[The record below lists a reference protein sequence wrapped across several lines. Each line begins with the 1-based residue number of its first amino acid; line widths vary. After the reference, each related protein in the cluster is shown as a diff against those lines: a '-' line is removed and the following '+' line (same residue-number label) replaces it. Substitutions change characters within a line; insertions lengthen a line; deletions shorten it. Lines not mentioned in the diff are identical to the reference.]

1 MTSDKIVSF
10 HSIMWFVLAIFF
22 SPILTAEESVSHD
35 DPPFYA
41 LSSLKF
47 FLEETLGNEGPH
59 QNHRLDKIEFKEQ
72 EVARLWLLASSHPSI
87 FSRIKDAQSYYEE
100 ARRHQ
105 AHSRLF
111 TELCQKSHAI
121 VDRLWQD
128 LNPYIEKDVLFEYAW
143 RSHVKSYPHFDDN
156 PYITKGMRRKMRSYL
171 LPLKNPLR
179 KPLEAIFNAS
189 RAIQNETTFTEAGFI
204 TIAHQ
209 AKSKIRV
216 ARHEAFP
223 GYLFKVYLDSD
234 SPLLQKMEG
243 WERLRRRCKGA
254 KNIRR
259 LIKEKQLVH
268 FSVPDKW
275 LYPFSFSHIASTT
288 DRKSIQPVLLIV
300 TDMNLVRAEE
310 SAEAWRS
317 VVTCRHLDELYCI
330 LSHGFA
336 STYLPYNIPY
346 TKSGQFACIDT
357 EHPKRKLSYQSIKK
371 YLSPEMQVY
380 WDELVK
386 RGENPKHKK

>member
-1 MTSDKIVSF
+1 MILDKIVSF
-10 HSIMWFVLAIFF
+10 NSIIWLILSIFF
-22 SPILTAEESVSHD
+22 SPILNAEESVSHD

-47 FLEETLGNEGPH
+47 FLEETLANKAH
-59 QNHRLDKIEFKEQ
+59 QDYRLDKIDFKEQ
-72 EVARLWLLASSHPSI
+72 EVARLWLLASSHPSL
-87 FSRIKDAQSYYEE
+87 FSRIKDAQSYYDE
-100 ARRHQ
+100 ACRHHT
-105 AHSRLF
+105 HSQLF

-121 VDRLWQD
+121 VEHLWQE
-128 LNPYIEKDVLFEYAW
+128 LNPYIQKDVLFEHPLRGYDQ
-143 RSHVKSYPHFDDN
+143 RYPHFDNN
-156 PYITKGMRRKMRSYL
+156 PYMTEVMRRKMRPYL
-171 LPLKNPLR
+171 LPLESPLR
-179 KPLEAIFNAS
+179 NPLEAIFTAS
-189 RAIQNETTFTEAGFI
+189 RAIQNEATFIEAGFI

-209 AKSKIRV
+209 HNSMIRV
-216 ARHEAFP
+216 ARHTAFP

-234 SPLLQKMEG
+234 SPLIQEIDG

-275 LYPFSFSHIASTT
+275 LYPLPFSHIPSTT
-288 DRKSIQPVLLIV
+288 SRKSIQPVLLIV
-300 TDMNLVRAEE
+300 TDMNLVSAEE
-310 SAEAWRS
+310 SVEAWRS
-317 VVTCRHLDELYCI
+317 QVTRSHLDELYCI

-346 TKSGQFACIDT
+346 TKSGKFACIDT
-357 EHPKRKLSYQSIKK
+357 EYPKRKIRYQSIKK

-386 RGENPKHKK
+386 RGESPKHSK